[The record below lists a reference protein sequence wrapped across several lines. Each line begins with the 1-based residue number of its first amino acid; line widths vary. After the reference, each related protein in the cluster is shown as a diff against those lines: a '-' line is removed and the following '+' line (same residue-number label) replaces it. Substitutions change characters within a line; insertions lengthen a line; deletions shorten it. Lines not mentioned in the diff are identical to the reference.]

1 MDQYT
6 TEKLKSI
13 VGTKNFF
20 DSKEDKLVYSY
31 DGTPVYKQLP
41 EAIVFPQD
49 DEQISKIIK
58 LAN

>member
-41 EAIVFPQD
+41 EAIVF
-49 DEQISKIIK
+49 SSG
-58 LAN
+58 